1 MTGLVQN
8 LLEDSAD
15 RDPGRPAAWH
25 KGEWLTYGELEDRAN
40 RLARFL
46 TDQGLAPG
54 GRVGVLLENGFAF
67 PTAHFA
73 VAKAD
78 CVNVSL
84 NTEVNAEGLAFL
96 LSDCE
101 AEALILGPQHAR
113 LLAWPTPPKGLR
125 LILWNGDSVPDF
137 PSLSAHQGSSRIRH
151 VTLAEACAASSPR
164 PAPRRTES
172 DLASL
177 VYTSGSTGRPKG
189 VMLTHRNLMSN
200 TESIAGYLD
209 LSPEDR
215 VLTVLPFYYVYGQ
228 SLFYTHFLRGGSVII
243 DNRFAYPNVVLDT
256 MAAMNATGFAGVPS
270 TLVILLEKSTL
281 RKRAFPSLRYVTQ
294 AGGHLSAA
302 WQVKAVEAFAPA
314 RFFVMYGATEAA
326 PRLTFLD
333 PDRLPEKAGSI
344 GKAIPG
350 VEVFIADEAGN
361 GMPRG
366 TLGEIAARG
375 PNIMAGYWR
384 DPKGTAE
391 VLRNGLYFT
400 GDLGR
405 EDAEGFLFIEGR
417 SRDFIKVG
425 GNRVGAREIE
435 DAILEWDGALEAA
448 VIGVEDPLLGEVPK
462 AFVVLKES
470 KGSAGPGE
478 PSGPGDLEGL
488 KAFLK
493 ARFATY
499 KQPKYYQALAALPK
513 NGAGKVMKAELRKAG
528 AAGASGAAGA

>member
-1 MTGLVQN
+1 VTGLVRD

-25 KGEWLTYGELEDRAN
+25 KGEWLTYGGLEDRAN

-46 TDQGLAPG
+46 AGEGLGAG
-54 GRVGVLLENGFAF
+54 SRVGVLLENGFAF
-67 PTAHFA
+67 LSAHFA
-73 VAKAD
+73 VMKAG

-84 NTEVNAEGLAFL
+84 NTDVTAEGLAFL
-96 LSDCE
+96 MSDCG
-101 AEALILGPQHAR
+101 AEALILGPAHAR
-113 LLAWPTPPKGLR
+113 LTASWRTPPAGLR
-125 LILWNGDSVPDF
+125 LVIWSADSVPSD
-137 PSLSAHQGSSRIRH
+137 PGAPGARH
-151 VTLAEACAASSPR
+151 LTLAEACSAPAARHAARGSG
-164 PAPRRTES
+164 S

-200 TESIAGYLD
+200 AESIAGYLA

-215 VLTVLPFYYVYGQ
+215 VLTVLPFHYVYGQ
-228 SLFYTHFLRGGSVII
+228 SLFYTHFLKGGSVLI
-243 DNRFAYPNVVLDT
+243 DNRFAYPNTVLDT
-256 MAAMNATGFAGVPS
+256 MESQRATGFAGVPS
-270 TLVILLEKSTL
+270 TFVILLEKSTF
-281 RKRAFPSLRYVTQ
+281 RKRGFPSLRYATQ

-302 WQVKAVEAFAPA
+302 WQVKAAEAFNPA

-326 PRLTFLD
+326 PRLTYLD

-350 VEVFIADEAGN
+350 VEVFVADEAGN
-361 GMPRG
+361 RQPQGV
-366 TLGEIAARG
+366 LGEIAARG

-384 DPKGTAE
+384 DPQATSE

-425 GNRVGAREIE
+425 GNRVGAKEIE

-448 VIGVEDPLLGEVPK
+448 VIGVEDALLGEVPK
-462 AFVVLKES
+462 AFVVPRGQWDED
-470 KGSAGPGE
+470 A
-478 PSGPGDLEGL
+478 L

-493 ARFATY
+493 SRIPMF
-499 KQPKYYQALAALPK
+499 KQPKYYQTLSALPK
-513 NGAGKVMKAELRKAG
+513 NGSGKVMKAELRNAG
-528 AAGASGAAGA
+528 GTGA

>member
-25 KGEWLTYGELEDRAN
+25 KGEWLTYGGLEDKAN

-46 TDQGLAPG
+46 MDAGLAPG
-54 GRVGVLLENGFAF
+54 SRVGVLLENGFAF
-67 PTAHFA
+67 LAAHFA
-73 VAKAD
+73 VAKAG

-84 NTEVNAEGLAFL
+84 NTEADSNGLAFL

-113 LLAWPTPPKGLR
+113 LLAWQSPPPGLR
-125 LILWNGDSVPDF
+125 LVLWNGDSVPAGHG
-137 PSLSAHQGSSRIRH
+137 LLGIRH
-151 VTLAEACAASSPR
+151 LTMAEASSHPSAPSASLVSSVSSGLCAR

-200 TESIAGYLD
+200 TESIAGYLGLTAD
-209 LSPEDR
+209 DR
-215 VLTVLPFYYVYGQ
+215 MLTVLPFHYVYGQ

-256 MAAMNATGFAGVPS
+256 MAAMEATGFAGVPS
-270 TLVILLEKSTL
+270 SLVILLEKSNFRNL
-281 RKRAFPSLRYVTQ
+281 RKGSFPSLRYVTQ

-302 WQVKAVEAFAPA
+302 WQVKASEAFAPA

-333 PDRLPEKAGSI
+333 PARLPEKAGSI

-350 VEVFIADEAGN
+350 VEVFVADEAGN
-361 GMPRG
+361 RLPPGAV
-366 TLGEIAARG
+366 GEIAARG

-384 DPKGTAE
+384 DPQGTAE

-425 GNRVGAREIE
+425 GNRVGAKEIE
-435 DAILEWDGALEAA
+435 DAILEWEGALEAA

-462 AFVVLKES
+462 AFVVLKDAE
-470 KGSAGPGE
+470 
-478 PSGPGDLEGL
+478 GDLDGL

-493 ARFATY
+493 AGLPTY
-499 KQPKYYQALAALPK
+499 KQPKHYHLLSALPK
-513 NGAGKVMKAELRKAG
+513 NGAGKVMKAQLRAG
-528 AAGASGAAGA
+528 I